1 VTTPTFPTPRRV
13 VITGLGTVNPLA
25 QSVPDYWRGLLAGK
39 SGIAPIT
46 QFDTETFPFANG
58 QTAQFKVRFAGEVK
72 GFDPEPV
79 IDKRAARHLDRFAQF
94 ALVAAQEAVDDSG
107 LDLSREN
114 PFRCGCIFGSGIGGL
129 AELEDGHRTLME
141 RGPGRMGPFLIPM
154 MIANAAS
161 GNISIRFGL
170 RGPNTTVTTAC
181 SSAAHAIGDSL
192 TAIRLGHADVMLT
205 GGSEA
210 AITPLGL
217 GGFIA
222 CRALSGRNDDPATA
236 SRPFDKDRDGFVLSE
251 GAGVLVLEEY
261 ERAKARGAKIY
272 AEVCGAGNT
281 ADAFHITQPHEDGMG
296 AAEAMRAAIRDA
308 GWNTDEIDYI
318 NAHGTSTPLG
328 DVAETKAIKQVFGPH
343 AKQLMI
349 SSTKSLIGHLL
360 GASGGVEAVACAL
373 SIRDRV
379 LHPTINLHNQDVAG
393 GCDLDYIP
401 NVARELRVRRILS
414 NSFGFGGHNCSIA
427 LGAI

>member
-1 VTTPTFPTPRRV
+1 VITTITRRRV

-25 QSVPDYWRGLLAGK
+25 LSVPNYWRGLLAGH

-46 QFDTETFPFANG
+46 HFDTNNFPIANG
-58 QTAQFKVRFAGEVK
+58 QTVAFRVRFAGEVK
-72 GFDPEPV
+72 GFKPEPV
-79 IDKRAARHLDRFAQF
+79 IDTFNARKLDRFVQF
-94 ALVAAQEAVDDSG
+94 ALVAAQEAVTDSG
-107 LDLSREN
+107 LNFATEN

-129 AELEDGHRTLME
+129 AELEEGHETLMM
-141 RGPGRMGPFLIPM
+141 RGPSRLGPFLIPK

-161 GNISIRFGL
+161 GHISIRFGL
-170 RGPNTTVTTAC
+170 RGPNTTITTAC

-192 TAIRLGHADVMLT
+192 AAIRCGHADVMVT

-217 GGFIA
+217 AGFIA
-222 CRALSGRNDDPATA
+222 CRALSQRNDDPATA

-261 ERAKARGAKIY
+261 ERAKARGANIY

-281 ADAFHITQPHEDGMG
+281 ADAYHITDPHEHGLG
-296 AAEAMRAAIRDA
+296 AAEAMRTAVRDA
-308 GWNTDEIDYI
+308 GWNTDEVQYI
-318 NAHGTSTPLG
+318 NAHGTSTGKG
-328 DVAETKAIKQVFGPH
+328 DVAETKAIKQVFGDH
-343 AKQLMI
+343 ARALMI

-373 SIRDRV
+373 SLKHGV
-379 LHPTINLHNQDVAG
+379 LHPTINLQNQDIEG

-401 NVARELRVRRILS
+401 NVAREVRARRVLS

-427 LGAI
+427 LGAV